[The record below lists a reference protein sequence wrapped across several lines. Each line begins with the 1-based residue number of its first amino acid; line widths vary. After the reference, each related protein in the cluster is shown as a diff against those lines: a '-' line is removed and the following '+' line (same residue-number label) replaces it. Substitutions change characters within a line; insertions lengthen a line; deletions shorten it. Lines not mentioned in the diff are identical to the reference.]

1 MGRARASLLLH
12 VARLLRRPRAGRR
25 RVGQT
30 YGDRAARDSTAGE
43 TNLDGR
49 LCCDFT
55 CRPYPRGD
63 RAQLPR
69 LAWWRCGIAF
79 HCGTLWG
86 DALVAVAAK
95 PFLAE
100 RMARRFCIFGGL
112 RAAGLVAVAKRGFI
126 LLQEVAN
133 ATKAALPEGGMLL
146 LLLPLKHRPAMD
158 KDGLLE
164 ALRDAGFQD
173 PAEHPKRSI

>member
-30 YGDRAARDSTAGE
+30 NGDRTARDSTAGE

-49 LCCDFT
+49 LRCNFT
-55 CRPYPRGD
+55 CRPCPRGD
-63 RAQLPR
+63 RAKLPR
-69 LAWWRCGIAF
+69 LARWRCGIAF
-79 HCGTLWG
+79 HFGTLWG

-112 RAAGLVAVAKRGFI
+112 RAAGLVAVAKR
-126 LLQEVAN
+126 LAKLVA
-133 ATKAALPEGGMLL
+133 AGAWLRRVVRDELFAHHRLGGR
-146 LLLPLKHRPAMD
+146 H
-158 KDGLLE
+158 G
-164 ALRDAGFQD
+164 G
-173 PAEHPKRSI
+173 SG